1 MTFSR
6 ERAIVLA
13 TATVSF
19 GLAAVLRKLA
29 IDRIPPLRY
38 QVLSSI
44 IYALTVPLF
53 AMMATRY
60 EKSSEPVDQIGLW
73 WLIVATLVGMV
84 GNLLFGYALRA
95 SGDVGVTTAISS
107 AAPVVSIMISF
118 FFLNERPSILT
129 GFGCILVVAGVTLI
143 GWSR

>member
-1 MTFSR
+1 MQFSR
-6 ERAIVLA
+6 ERAVVLA
-13 TATVSF
+13 AATASF

-29 IDRIPPLRY
+29 IDRVPPLRY

-60 EKSSEPVDQIGLW
+60 EKTTDPVDPIGLW
-73 WLIVATLVGMV
+73 WLVAATLVGMV

-95 SGDVGVTTAISS
+95 SDDVGMTTALSS
-107 AAPVVSIMISF
+107 ASPVVTLMCAF
-118 FFLNERPSILT
+118 LFLNERPTAQAAL
-129 GFGCILVVAGVTLI
+129 GCALVVAGVIVISL
-143 GWSR
+143 R